1 MKSIFQFIRTTLSG
15 GILFLLP
22 IVLILVLFNKAHLIM
37 VKLSAPLSALLP
49 DRILGFDGSRILAL
63 VLLLLICFIA
73 GLLIRSPRLK
83 KQIGKLEE
91 NLLVHIPGYIMLKS
105 IAADTMGES
114 DENNLKPIIVKDGDC
129 FKIGFLIEEKNGW
142 STVFIADAP
151 RHDSGEVLIFPS
163 ELVRQIPL
171 PSNKIAQSLKNY
183 GKGAIDWIP
192 QSSIINKN

>member
-91 NLLVHIPGYIMLKS
+91 NLLVYIPGYIMLKS

>member
-91 NLLVHIPGYIMLKS
+91 NLLVYIPGYIMLKS

-192 QSSIINKN
+192 ESSITNKN

>member
-1 MKSIFQFIRTTLSG
+1 MKSILQFIRTTLSG

-37 VKLSAPLSALLP
+37 VKLSAPLATLLP
-49 DRILGFDGSRILAL
+49 DHILGLDGSRILAL

-91 NLLVHIPGYIMLKS
+91 NLLVYIPGYIMLKS

-192 QSSIINKN
+192 ESSITNKN